1 MSSEIADRGT
11 ETEAMRAPVVELL
24 LEVSIGVHRHA
35 MYPAGHPSLKP
46 VAAET
51 LQRLTRALGEGD
63 SLRLGVLRDRFIEGD
78 AHSDPRHPILS
89 ELAARIHD
97 HEVASI
103 EFRRGVSA
111 AELRDL
117 LRLLAP
123 EVERGA
129 PPLGTLPADRRPN
142 WPHITVDVLHY
153 DALVLAQSGAPE
165 DARTADLWRAL
176 VRSASSGA
184 STGDGHATGASI
196 AAAVRERAD
205 DPLQMSLVAGYLG
218 PLLEAL
224 GPESDDASDGV
235 REELAGFLVALGP
248 EARADLLRTGGDAA
262 WRMDL
267 IRAASRSLDLE
278 GLLGLVDAAAAA
290 SGQPISN
297 SMTRL
302 LTKMASHGAG
312 DDPASR
318 RRADASVREN
328 VLSLLRDWTLADPN
342 PDAYTG
348 VLDALSRTDGDAQG
362 TLPPPS
368 EVEVALRLVTLSVEV
383 DQWTHRSEAA
393 LRSALDAGR
402 LNDVYRI
409 LDGLA
414 ELPGARPPRE
424 ALRTP
429 VWVRRAVA
437 CEALDEAA
445 VARLALEAG
454 PKAIP
459 ALMDG
464 LIAGRTR
471 DVRRVLFDTLAH
483 LGGAVIPEIE
493 ARLPTPHWFV
503 ARNLL
508 NLLAVLPER
517 SQRIDPLRYLQHDD
531 RRVRRAAFP
540 VAVRDPERAERALL
554 LALGDR
560 DERLAQLALL
570 HLDRAATDD
579 VLRAV
584 VSRVVLAGRSAELR
598 ILGVRSLRGRPEP
611 LVRDALAELVTR
623 GLNAPAE
630 HARAGGALALAGLQ
644 VLVPQWPGD
653 DRVSALLASARR
665 AGDPVLRRA
674 AEAL

>member
-1 MSSEIADRGT
+1 MSTEIADRDT

-51 LQRLTRALGEGD
+51 LQRLTRAFGAGD

-89 ELAARIHD
+89 ELATRIHD

-111 AELRDL
+111 AEIRDL

-129 PPLGTLPADRRPN
+129 TPLGILSADRRPD

-153 DALVLAQSGAPE
+153 DALALAEAGEPE
-165 DARTADLWRAL
+165 GTRSTELWRAL
-176 VRSASSGA
+176 VRSASSGGP
-184 STGDGHATGASI
+184 TGDGSATGASL
-196 AAAVRERAD
+196 AAVVRERAG

-224 GPESDDASDGV
+224 GSASGEVGDGV

-348 VLDALSRTDGDAQG
+348 VLDALSRSEGETRG

-368 EVEVALRLVTLSVEV
+368 EVEMALRLITLSVEV

-393 LRSALDAGR
+393 LRAVLDAGR
-402 LNDVYRI
+402 LTQVYRI
-409 LDGLA
+409 VDGLA
-414 ELPGARPPRE
+414 ELPGVRPLK
-424 ALRTP
+424 ASLRTP

-517 SQRIDPLRYLQHDD
+517 SQKIDPLGYLQHDD

-540 VAVRDPERAERALL
+540 VAVRDPDRAEQALL

-570 HLDRAATDD
+570 HLDRAATRE

-598 ILGVRSLRGRPEP
+598 ILGVCALRERPEP

-623 GLNAPAE
+623 GLNAPAA

-644 VLVPQWPGD
+644 VLVPQWPD
-653 DRVSALLASARR
+653 DPRVSALLASARR
-665 AGDPVLRRA
+665 AEDPVLRRA